1 MSVKDLYNAEDFNI
15 LLTELG
21 KELQYHSTLSK
32 RFSFCIVGGG
42 ALTLA
47 WGMRRMT
54 TDLDVVFNKSH
65 EEDARLVHDCA
76 IRVAKRLGVSTS
88 WCNDIVAL
96 SSSFTPAILV
106 YCVPYKSFGCL
117 DVYTI
122 GLDFLFCMKFVSG
135 RQKDIADLYYLSELL
150 TRNNIYVTK
159 AYVNSLYQKYYLAFN
174 VKRKISFLSKKF
186 WEGLPD

>member
-1 MSVKDLYNAEDFNI
+1 MSVKDLYSAEDFNI

-76 IRVAKRLGVSTS
+76 IRVAKRIGVSTS

-135 RQKDIADLYYLSELL
+135 RQKDSADLHFLYHLMQQNGVL
-150 TRNNIYVTK
+150 VTK
-159 AYVNSLYQKYYLAFN
+159 TLMNNLCKKYYLDFN
-174 VKRKISFLSKKF
+174 IRIKLSRVSKQF

>member
-1 MSVKDLYNAEDFNI
+1 MSVKDLYSAEDFNI

-88 WCNDIVAL
+88 WCNDIVTL

-135 RQKDIADLYYLSELL
+135 RQKDSADLHFLYHLMQQNGVL
-150 TRNNIYVTK
+150 VTK
-159 AYVNSLYQKYYLAFN
+159 TLMNNLCKKYYLDFN
-174 VKRKISFLSKKF
+174 IRIKLSKVSKQF

>member
-1 MSVKDLYNAEDFNI
+1 MSVKDLYSSEDFNI

-76 IRVAKRLGVSTS
+76 VRVAKRLGYLPVGATILLHYQVVLLLQYLF
-88 WCNDIVAL
+88 IVFRI
-96 SSSFTPAILV
+96 SH
-106 YCVPYKSFGCL
+106 L
-117 DVYTI
+117 DV
-122 GLDFLFCMKFVSG
+122 
-135 RQKDIADLYYLSELL
+135 
-150 TRNNIYVTK
+150 
-159 AYVNSLYQKYYLAFN
+159 
-174 VKRKISFLSKKF
+174 
-186 WEGLPD
+186 

>member
-1 MSVKDLYNAEDFNI
+1 MSAKDLYSAEDFNI

-65 EEDARLVHDCA
+65 EEDAGLVHDCA

-135 RQKDIADLYYLSELL
+135 RQKDSADLHFLYHLMQQNGVL
-150 TRNNIYVTK
+150 VTK
-159 AYVNSLYQKYYLAFN
+159 TLMNNLCKKYYLDFN
-174 VKRKISFLSKKF
+174 IRIKLSKVSKQF

>member
-1 MSVKDLYNAEDFNI
+1 MSVKDLYSAEDFNI

-21 KELQYHSTLSK
+21 KELQYYSTLSK

-47 WGMRRMT
+47 LGMRRMT

-65 EEDARLVHDCA
+65 EEDARLVHNCA

-135 RQKDIADLYYLSELL
+135 RQKDSADLHFLYHLIQQSGVL
-150 TRNNIYVTK
+150 VTK
-159 AYVNSLYQKYYLAFN
+159 TLLNNLCKKYYLDFN
-174 VKRKISFLSKKF
+174 IRIKLSKVSKQF

>member
-1 MSVKDLYNAEDFNI
+1 MSVKDLYSAEDFNI

-135 RQKDIADLYYLSELL
+135 RQKDSADLHFLYHLMQQNGVLVAKTL
-150 TRNNIYVTK
+150 MNNLCK
-159 AYVNSLYQKYYLAFN
+159 KYYLDFN
-174 VKRKISFLSKKF
+174 IRIKLSKVSRQF